1 MKSKIILA
9 SIIGTL
15 VIVGV
20 FFVSNRKKESQTKQL
35 HVITAE
41 EAESLADHVIKMMP
55 GGFSPSTIN
64 IKKGETVAWINE
76 DSQFRWP
83 ASNIHPT
90 HEIYSEF
97 DPKQPL
103 AQGEAWLFTFE
114 KTGNWNFHDHLTP
127 RLKGTVTVEE

>member
-1 MKSKIILA
+1 MKLKIISA

-20 FFVSNRKKESQTKQL
+20 FFVFNRKKESQTKQL

-55 GGFSPSTIN
+55 GSFSPSTIN
-64 IKKGETVAWINE
+64 IKKGETVAWINK

-97 DPKQPL
+97 DSKQPL

-114 KTGNWNFHDHLTP
+114 NVGQWRFHDHLIS
-127 RLKGTVTVEE
+127 RLKGTVIVEE

>member
-1 MKSKIILA
+1 MKLKIISA

-20 FFVSNRKKESQTKQL
+20 FFVFNRKKESQTKQL

-76 DSQFRWP
+76 DSLFRWP
-83 ASNIHPT
+83 ASNIHPV

-97 DPKQPL
+97 DPKEPL
-103 AQGEAWLFTFE
+103 APGEAWAFTFE
-114 KTGNWNFHDHLTP
+114 KTGEWRFHDHLIP
-127 RLKGTVTVEE
+127 KFSGKVTVVD